1 MGKTSHD
8 CVALDQNLRR
18 PRTSRLTMR
27 FIVCACLVLAAAALR
42 PLPVATLRTPAIQQ
56 RSSAPVA
63 QQQQLPPGWYTT
75 QDPNTG
81 QTYYCDGT
89 GQCQWDPPQAN
100 QGQSQLPPGWYTTQ
114 DPNTGQ
120 TYYCNE
126 A

>member
-1 MGKTSHD
+1 
-8 CVALDQNLRR
+8 
-18 PRTSRLTMR
+18 MR
-27 FIVCACLVLAAAALR
+27 FIVCACLALTAAALR

-56 RSSAPVA
+56 RSSVPVA

-100 QGQSQLPPGWYTTQ
+100 QGLSQLPPGWYTTQ

-126 A
+126 ATGQCQWDPPQR

>member
-1 MGKTSHD
+1 
-8 CVALDQNLRR
+8 
-18 PRTSRLTMR
+18 MR
-27 FIVCACLVLAAAALR
+27 FIVCACLALTLSTAAALR
-42 PLPVATLRTPAIQQ
+42 PLPVATLRTPSIQQQ

-81 QTYYCDGT
+81 QIYYCDGN

-100 QGQSQLPPGWYTTQ
+100 QGSQLPPGWYTTQ

-120 TYYCNE
+120 IYYCNE
-126 A
+126 ASGQCQWDPPQY

>member
-1 MGKTSHD
+1 MR
-8 CVALDQNLRR
+8 AY
-18 PRTSRLTMR
+18 TMR
-27 FIVCACLVLAAAALR
+27 FIVCACLALALSTAAALR
-42 PLPVATLRTPAIQQ
+42 PLPVATLRTPSIQQQ

-81 QTYYCDGT
+81 QIYYCDGN

-100 QGQSQLPPGWYTTQ
+100 QGYSQLPPGWYTTQ

-126 A
+126 ASGQCQWEPPQY

>member
-1 MGKTSHD
+1 
-8 CVALDQNLRR
+8 
-18 PRTSRLTMR
+18 MR
-27 FIVCACLVLAAAALR
+27 FIGCACLALTAAALR

-56 RSSAPVA
+56 RSSVPVA

-100 QGQSQLPPGWYTTQ
+100 QGLSQLPPGWYTTQ

-126 A
+126 ATGQCQWDPPQR